1 MARLRGVVCLLASA
15 LAVSNC
21 VRVEG
26 FNNPTIAPGWHLYSS
41 LEVGYAVA
49 LPSRWSAFDLDGQ
62 LDLAVRTCSVEGALR
77 DARKQQIDSLH
88 QRQVRLFVC
97 ESGRDT
103 DSQVPIAYAAPRS
116 APPSEGLDRF
126 LDGGTQAAGREV
138 LERRHVTTNAGDMV
152 VRHIRER
159 VILPDGSMRD
169 TLQYQ
174 YFVVRFGWLHILLIE
189 FPTALTESYAKD
201 VELIGMSF
209 TPVR

>member
-1 MARLRGVVCLLASA
+1 LKSVVLMLAA
-15 LAVSNC
+15 AVAVSNC

-26 FNNPTIAPGWHLYSS
+26 FNNPTIAPGWHLYASG
-41 LEVGYAVA
+41 EVGYAVA
-49 LPSRWSAFDLDGQ
+49 LPKGWAAFDLDAQ
-62 LDLAVRTCSVEGALR
+62 SDLAVRTCSVGGTVR

-97 ESGRDT
+97 DSGRDS

-116 APPSEGLDRF
+116 TPPSEGLDRY
-126 LDGGTQAAGREV
+126 LDGGKQADGREV
-138 LERRHVTTNAGDMV
+138 VERRHVNTNAGDMV

-159 VILPDGSMRD
+159 ITLPDGTTRD

-174 YFVVRFGWLHILLIE
+174 YFVVRFSSLHILLIE

-201 VELIGMSF
+201 VELIGTSF